1 MQQRWKYAS
10 ISEYTLEESNGANKY
25 TLAHNIHTDMNMHMP
40 WQTQQQQENHFNFII
55 RWGGEHKQQ
64 QEVRVEHKYDV
75 T

>member
-10 ISEYTLEESNGANKY
+10 ISEYKLEESNGANKY

-40 WQTQQQQENHFNFII
+40 WRQTQQQQENYFII
-55 RWGGEHKQQ
+55 RWGEEHKQQ
-64 QEVRVEHKYDV
+64 QVRVERKYDA